1 MIVKLNVLITDKD
14 KKKTFL
20 YLTVQL
26 FSPSV
31 TSIMNFL
38 NLKTL
43 ITSYKE
49 GQTIVCMAGYSL
61 HGPLTVF

>member
-31 TSIMNFL
+31 TSIMNFFKFEDL
-38 NLKTL
+38 NNFIQRKR
-43 ITSYKE
+43 
-49 GQTIVCMAGYSL
+49 ADYSL
-61 HGPLTVF
+61 HGWL